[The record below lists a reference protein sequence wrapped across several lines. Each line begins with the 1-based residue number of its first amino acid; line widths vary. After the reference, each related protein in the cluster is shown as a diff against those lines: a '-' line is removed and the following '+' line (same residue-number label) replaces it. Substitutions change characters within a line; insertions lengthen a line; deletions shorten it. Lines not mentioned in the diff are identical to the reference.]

1 MAKTKVNNK
10 KVRGGYVF
18 QNVDLYADQP
28 EMIQRYINK
37 NGGTK
42 VSVIRLA
49 LDLLLRAEYSE

>member
-1 MAKTKVNNK
+1 MAKKAK
-10 KVRGGYVF
+10 QKVRGGYVF